1 MRIGFTI
8 NLGNYQSLRVDSS
21 DLPNSKMCLDEIIQ
35 ALQKLTMFEEVKAF
49 LDLLVLEAKPVSYTH
64 LTLPTK
70 A

>member
-49 LDLLVLEAKPVSYTH
+49 LDLLVLEAK
-64 LTLPTK
+64 L
-70 A
+70 